1 MSYIDTHAHIEGREF
16 DADRRA
22 VIERARA
29 AGVETIIAVGG
40 TADSSR
46 QVLELAEDRP
56 EIYAAVGI
64 HPNYSAEATEKDWRR
79 IVAMADRPEVIA
91 IGETGLDN
99 YHDFAPP
106 GRQRE
111 YFERHLRLSQDRGLP
126 VVIHC
131 RDAESE
137 LMPMLHESAGRGPL
151 CGVLHAFSGDAAM
164 AAECVELGLYVSF
177 AGMVTYRNRKF
188 QSLREAAVAAPDD
201 RLLIETDSPYLAPTP
216 LRGKQQRNEPANIIH
231 TAEYLAEL
239 RGVSVEELARQTT
252 QNARRLFKLP
262 GP

>member
-1 MSYIDTHAHIEGREF
+1 MPYIDTHAHLDGQEF

-46 QVLELAEDRP
+46 QVLELAEERP
-56 EIYAAVGI
+56 EIYAVVGI
-64 HPNYSAEATEKDWRR
+64 HPNYSADATEEDWQQ
-79 IVAMADRPEVIA
+79 IVTMADRPKVVA

-106 GRQRE
+106 DRQRD
-111 YFERHLRLSQDRGLP
+111 YFGRHLHLSQDRDLP

-131 RDAESE
+131 RDAEAE
-137 LMPMLHESAGRGPL
+137 LMPMLHEAADRGPL
-151 CGVLHAFSGDAAM
+151 RGVLHAFSGDAAM
-164 AAECVELGLYVSF
+164 AAECVEFGFYISF

-188 QSLREAAVAAPDD
+188 QSLREAAVAMPDD
-201 RLLIETDSPYLAPTP
+201 RLLIETDSPYLVPTP

-231 TAEYLAEL
+231 TAECLAEL
-239 RGVSVEELARQTT
+239 RGVSIAELARQTT

-262 GP
+262 GS